1 MCGIAGF
8 TGPRNDDLLD
18 RMVGVIRARGP
29 DGDGVWCGDGVNFG
43 HTRLAI
49 VDLTGG
55 VQPMT
60 RGNGRYTVTYNGEI
74 YNYDDLRARIEKAGL
89 ALDTTSDT
97 ELVPVGYAAFA
108 ADIFR
113 DFIGIFAFGL
123 WDAAERKLTLARDHF
138 GIKPLFYAETRDGV
152 VFSSSAKAVAL
163 HPDVSRALEMDAV
176 RDFLQYRYVPNGQH
190 FYSGVKTLPPGCML
204 EWKAGE
210 GAKITRYW
218 TPAQRRDIGAYSEAE
233 WLERAAALVE
243 DAVALQLRSDVPVGL
258 FLSGGVDSSTV
269 ATFAAR
275 HCPYQMTAYTFS
287 MGGEDDELEAARVIA
302 ERVGARHVRVTPD
315 HADDFSR
322 LYDAVACM
330 DSPVGDAIIL
340 PTYQL
345 CEAAA
350 KDLKVVLT
358 GEGADEIFGGYVH
371 FGAFEKLARLKRMA
385 PFIDKLGPL
394 VRLAPLWLLD
404 RQFDYQASLGELGRL
419 KVSRMIESANKT
431 GAVYRLSSSV
441 IDDWDI
447 ERAAHVPPPEPAGQM
462 DLSLSGA
469 MLETMK
475 TWLPYQILNKMD
487 QLSMAHGLE
496 ARVPF
501 LDPRV
506 YELMAGAPDSLMLTP
521 NENKVLLRRVL
532 AREKVQADRPKFAFH
547 VPMEK
552 SYKPSL
558 EALCREWLS
567 PASVKKH
574 GILKQAF
581 VDENVALLS
590 RGEFVASK
598 RLVAMAS
605 LHMWLDANS
614 ATH

>member
-8 TGPRNDDLLD
+8 TGPRDEGLIA
-18 RMVGVIRARGP
+18 RMVDVIRRRGP
-29 DGDGVWCGDGVNFG
+29 DGDGVFHSDGINLG

-49 VDLTGG
+49 VDLAGG

-74 YNYDDLRARIEKAGL
+74 YNYDTLRARIEKKGFEFE
-89 ALDTTSDT
+89 TTSDT
-97 ELVPVGYAAFA
+97 EILPLGYAAFGV
-108 ADIFR
+108 DLFK
-113 DFIGIFAFGL
+113 DLNGIFAFGL
-123 WDAAERKLTLARDHF
+123 WDSAERKLVLVRDHF
-138 GIKPLFYAETRDGV
+138 GVKPLFYAETRNGI
-152 VFSSSAKAVAL
+152 VFSSSARAVVL
-163 HPDVSRALEMDAV
+163 HPDVDRSLNMGAI
-176 RDFLQYRYVPNGQH
+176 RDFLQYRYVPGGEH
-190 FYSGVKTLPPGCML
+190 FFTGVKTLPPGCYL
-204 EWKAGE
+204 EWKRGS
-210 GAKITRYW
+210 
-218 TPAQRRDIGAYSEAE
+218 PAQVKSFWQPAKRVANGYSEGE
-233 WLERAAALVE
+233 WLDKTSALLE
-243 DAVALQLRSDVPVGL
+243 DAVSLQLRSDVPVGL
-258 FLSGGVDSSTV
+258 FLSGGVDSSTI

-275 HCPYQMTAYTFS
+275 HCSYQMTAYTFS
-287 MGGEDDELEAARVIA
+287 MGGEDDELEAARAIA
-302 ERVGARHVRVTPD
+302 ERVGAKHVKVLPD
-315 HADDFSR
+315 RADDFSR

-345 CEAAA
+345 CEAAG

-371 FGAFEKLARLKRMA
+371 FGAFAKLARLKRMV
-385 PFIDKLGPL
+385 PFLDKLGPL
-394 VRLAPLWLLD
+394 VRLAPLWLLN
-404 RQFDYQASLGELGRL
+404 RQFDYQASLGRIGRD
-419 KVSRMIESANKT
+419 KVSRMISSANKRE
-431 GAVYRLSSSV
+431 AVYRLASSV

-447 ERAAHVPPPEPAGQM
+447 GRAANVPPPPPAGDM
-462 DLSLSGA
+462 DLSLPGA

-487 QLSMAHGLE
+487 QLSMAHALE

-506 YELMAGAPDSLMLTP
+506 YDLMAHAPDSLMLTAK
-521 NENKVLLRRVL
+521 ENKVLLRRVL
-532 AREKVQADRPKFAFH
+532 ARQNVDAQRPKFAFH

-552 SYKPSL
+552 RYKPSL

-567 PASVKKH
+567 PDQIAKH
-574 GILKQAF
+574 GILKPGF
-581 VDENVALLS
+581 VAESLADLD

-605 LHMWLDANS
+605 LHMWLDANG
-614 ATH
+614 AVH